1 MMKKK
6 NKMNQKNQN
15 LMKREILLKR
25 KKFIKWL
32 DTEKEFNFMVQKK
45 VNFFVNMKV
54 IGIEIL
60 NMEKENVLIQMDH
73 GIGEN

>member
-1 MMKKK
+1 
-6 NKMNQKNQN
+6 
-15 LMKREILLKR
+15 
-25 KKFIKWL
+25 
-32 DTEKEFNFMVQKK
+32 MVQKK

-60 NMEKENVLIQMDH
+60 NMEKENVPIQMDH

>member
-1 MMKKK
+1 
-6 NKMNQKNQN
+6 
-15 LMKREILLKR
+15 MKREILLKR
-25 KKFIKWL
+25 KRFIKWL

-60 NMEKENVLIQMDH
+60 NMEKENVPIQMDH

>member
-1 MMKKK
+1 
-6 NKMNQKNQN
+6 
-15 LMKREILLKR
+15 MKREILLKR

-45 VNFFVNMKV
+45 INSFVNMKV

-60 NMEKENVLIQMDH
+60 NMGKENVPIQMDH